1 MELIA
6 DLLKILIPA
15 SLVLYGM
22 FLTVQAFISK
32 QLQEKE
38 LTIKQKL
45 NGHTL
50 PIQLQAFERL
60 ILFLERIT
68 PNQLLLRVQ
77 PRSVQVSDF
86 LQLMLAE
93 IREEY
98 NHNLAQQLYVS
109 HENWVKL
116 TQAKDNLV
124 ATIQQAATEVPQDAA
139 AIELSKKVMEKS
151 LTDDDSAI
159 TLAIIS
165 LKEEAQSL
173 FK

>member
-1 MELIA
+1 MEIIA

-15 SLVLYGM
+15 TLVLYGM
-22 FLTVQAFISK
+22 YLTLQSFISR

-38 LTIKQKL
+38 LEAKIKL
-45 NGHTL
+45 NEQTL
-50 PIQLQAFERL
+50 PIRLQAYERL

-77 PRSVQVSDF
+77 PRSEQVADF
-86 LQLMLAE
+86 LHLMLAE

-109 HENWVKL
+109 HENWTKL
-116 TQAKDNLV
+116 TQAKDGLV
-124 ATIQQAATEVPQDAA
+124 AMIQQAANEVPQDAP

-151 LTDDDSAI
+151 LLTTDTMTTEA
-159 TLAIIS
+159 LIS

-173 FK
+173 LK